1 MSQLKGGVQ
10 FIGPIAALAAAPGP
24 LNVWTYNHSQG
35 AKAKCIE
42 VLNSEGQP
50 FPPTV
55 VRATQLSTSQVVVTN
70 LSGGPIA
77 NATIRFE
84 WDTYSP
90 FSAAPLASS
99 VGTIS

>member
-1 MSQLKGGVQ
+1 MAQLKGGVQ
-10 FIGPIAALAAAPGP
+10 FVGPIASLAAAPGP

-35 AKAKCIE
+35 VKAKCVE
-42 VLNSEGQP
+42 VLNVEGQP
-50 FPPTV
+50 IAPSV
-55 VRATQLSTSQVVVTN
+55 VAVTQPSTSQVVVTN
-70 LSGGPIA
+70 LSGGA
-77 NATIRFE
+77 VLNATIRFE

>member
-1 MSQLKGGVQ
+1 MASLKGGVQ
-10 FIGPIAALAAAPGP
+10 FIGPIHLIQVPGP

-55 VRATQLSTSQVVVTN
+55 VRATQPSAAQVVVTN
-70 LSGGPIA
+70 LGFVPVDV
-77 NATIRFE
+77 TVRFE

-90 FSAAPLASS
+90 FDSAPLAAS